1 MLLQTA
7 MSKGLSESMRGKSRL
22 GSGANS
28 GFTECSGA
36 QAARCDMLDQLTVS
50 DFIGHV
56 NRTFRVTLGSEDL
69 FELELIEADTIGE
82 SHRRDSPGIRARGF
96 SLIFRGPRD
105 RLLPQQVYPIEH
117 PTRGT
122 LGIFLVPL
130 GPERDPNFLHYQA
143 IFN

>member
-1 MLLQTA
+1 
-7 MSKGLSESMRGKSRL
+7 
-22 GSGANS
+22 
-28 GFTECSGA
+28 
-36 QAARCDMLDQLTVS
+36 MLDQLTVS

-56 NRTFRVTLGSEDL
+56 SRTFRVPLDSGEV

-82 SHRRDSPGIRARGF
+82 SRRPASPGIRAQAF

-105 RLLPQQVYPIEH
+105 RLLPQQIYAIEH

-130 GPERDPNFLHYQA
+130 GPDGDSNGLHYQA

>member
-1 MLLQTA
+1 
-7 MSKGLSESMRGKSRL
+7 
-22 GSGANS
+22 
-28 GFTECSGA
+28 
-36 QAARCDMLDQLTVS
+36 MLDQLTVS
-50 DFIGHV
+50 DFSGHV
-56 NRTFRVTLGSEDL
+56 NHRFRVPLDSGEV

-82 SHRRDSPGIRARGF
+82 SHRPASPGIRDQAF

-105 RLLPQQVYPIEH
+105 RPLSQQIYPIEH

-130 GPERDPNFLHYQA
+130 GPKGDSNGLHYQA

>member
-1 MLLQTA
+1 
-7 MSKGLSESMRGKSRL
+7 
-22 GSGANS
+22 
-28 GFTECSGA
+28 
-36 QAARCDMLDQLTVS
+36 MLDQLTVT

-56 NRTFRVTLGSEDL
+56 SGTFRVPLASGEVLD
-69 FELELIEADTIGE
+69 LELIEAKPIGE
-82 SHRRDSPGIRARGF
+82 NRQPVSPGARPQAF

-105 RLLPQQVYPIEH
+105 RLLPQQIHPIEH

-130 GPERDPNFLHYQA
+130 GTEGDPQGLHYQA

>member
-1 MLLQTA
+1 
-7 MSKGLSESMRGKSRL
+7 
-22 GSGANS
+22 
-28 GFTECSGA
+28 
-36 QAARCDMLDQLTVS
+36 MLDQLTVS
-50 DFIGHV
+50 DFIGLV
-56 NRTFRVTLGSEDL
+56 NHTFRVPLDSGEV

-82 SHRRDSPGIRARGF
+82 CDRPDSPGIRDQAF

-105 RLLPQQVYPIEH
+105 RLLPQQIYPIEH

-130 GPERDPNFLHYQA
+130 GPQGDSNGLHYQA